1 MKHLLARTGL
11 LFSLAA
17 CSLGAQAG
25 LVAYYDFN
33 GPAGTANDVTGN
45 GHNATS
51 VVGVT
56 QVAGRTGNPGDSAY
70 QFNGDVNN
78 DMTSYI
84 DVNLNL
90 NLYPLLTMGAWVQVT
105 ESTPRGKVISH
116 DNGGY
121 DRTLGLDNRAPEG
134 SGWSA
139 FTGTDYVA
147 GGGVVSPKKWQFIAV
162 TYEQDD
168 TTSLFVDGLLVSGGP
183 ALHGTGLNFT
193 RIGGNPSFG
202 EWFDGLIDD
211 VFFFDEILSND
222 EILEMSS
229 SGVPFNPPG
238 PDGQVPAPMTL
249 LLLALGLFGISLTRK
264 S

>member
-1 MKHLLARTGL
+1 M
-11 LFSLAA
+11 
-17 CSLGAQAG
+17 
-25 LVAYYDFN
+25 
-33 GPAGTANDVTGN
+33 
-45 GHNATS
+45 
-51 VVGVT
+51 
-56 QVAGRTGNPGDSAY
+56 
-70 QFNGDVNN
+70 
-78 DMTSYI
+78 
-84 DVNLNL
+84 NLDL
-90 NLYPLLTMGAWVQVT
+90 NLYPLLTMGAWVQASG
-105 ESTPRGKVISH
+105 STPHGKVISH

-121 DRTLGLDNRAPEG
+121 DRALGLDARAPG
-134 SGWSA
+134 GWSA
-139 FTGTDYVA
+139 FTGTPIIA
-147 GGGVVSPKKWQFIAV
+147 GGGAVSPEWQFIAV
-162 TYEQDD
+162 TYEQGG
-168 TTSLFVDGLLVSGGP
+168 TTSLFVDGLLVSDGP